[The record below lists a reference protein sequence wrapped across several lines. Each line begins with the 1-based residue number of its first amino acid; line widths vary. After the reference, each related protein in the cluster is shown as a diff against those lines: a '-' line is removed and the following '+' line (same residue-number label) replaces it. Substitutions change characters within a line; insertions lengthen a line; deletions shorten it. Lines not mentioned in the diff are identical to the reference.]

1 MKSSRTINLAWN
13 KRINGSKEPGVSRK
27 RGCRRKRKKL
37 ILTWKGKRQMKNR
50 DKQRQNRKR
59 KEEML
64 NIRNEY
70 GNYDPTPYEAVKNII
85 QEDYKNKGRRKQKC
99 DA

>member
-1 MKSSRTINLAWN
+1 MKT
-13 KRINGSKEPGVSRK
+13 
-27 RGCRRKRKKL
+27 
-37 ILTWKGKRQMKNR
+37 R

-85 QEDYKNKGRRKQKC
+85 QENYKNRKGGNKNG
-99 DA
+99 

>member
-1 MKSSRTINLAWN
+1 
-13 KRINGSKEPGVSRK
+13 
-27 RGCRRKRKKL
+27 
-37 ILTWKGKRQMKNR
+37 MKNR

-64 NIRNEY
+64 NIKNEY

-85 QEDYKNKGRRKQKC
+85 QENYKNRKGGNKKPGIGLFCLVCSVPLYGRRIIIVIIFGTVPGG
-99 DA
+99 

>member
-1 MKSSRTINLAWN
+1 
-13 KRINGSKEPGVSRK
+13 
-27 RGCRRKRKKL
+27 
-37 ILTWKGKRQMKNR
+37 MKNR

-85 QEDYKNKGRRKQKC
+85 HENKKNERRELK
-99 DA
+99 

>member
-1 MKSSRTINLAWN
+1 
-13 KRINGSKEPGVSRK
+13 
-27 RGCRRKRKKL
+27 
-37 ILTWKGKRQMKNR
+37 MKNR

-70 GNYDPTPYEAVKNII
+70 RNYDPTPYEAVKNIL
-85 QEDYKNKGRRKQKC
+85 QENYKNRKGGNKNG
-99 DA
+99 